1 MRLFDASR
9 EKPGGQAM
17 EEFEGR
23 FLFNSL
29 VGFGLALAIGFLFV
43 WLR

>member
-1 MRLFDASR
+1 
-9 EKPGGQAM
+9 M

-23 FLFNSL
+23 FLINVL
-29 VGFGLALAIGFLFV
+29 VGLGLALAVGFLFV